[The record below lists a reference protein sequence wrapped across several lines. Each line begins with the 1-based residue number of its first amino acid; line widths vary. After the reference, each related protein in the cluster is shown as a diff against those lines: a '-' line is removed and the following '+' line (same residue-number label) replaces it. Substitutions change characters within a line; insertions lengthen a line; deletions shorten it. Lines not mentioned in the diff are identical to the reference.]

1 MRKSTILRYGGR
13 ASQAEEAWRQAPAQL
28 LEGWQK
34 GQGDCCTVNEGKRWE
49 MSLRGRQVPQHID
62 LEGQGQD
69 CGSYSNCS
77 GKLLEGSQQR
87 GDVVGFMFL
96 MITLM
101 LCKEQSMRGGC
112 RKDEWGMSRSQET
125 KLGLPQWFGWAMLVA
140 GRDEIWAKV
149 ISSHRR
155 LVLWRGLCFKA
166 T

>member
-1 MRKSTILRYGGR
+1 
-13 ASQAEEAWRQAPAQL
+13 
-28 LEGWQK
+28 
-34 GQGDCCTVNEGKRWE
+34 

-125 KLGLPQWFGWAMLVA
+125 KLGLPQWFG
-140 GRDEIWAKV
+140 
-149 ISSHRR
+149 
-155 LVLWRGLCFKA
+155 
-166 T
+166 